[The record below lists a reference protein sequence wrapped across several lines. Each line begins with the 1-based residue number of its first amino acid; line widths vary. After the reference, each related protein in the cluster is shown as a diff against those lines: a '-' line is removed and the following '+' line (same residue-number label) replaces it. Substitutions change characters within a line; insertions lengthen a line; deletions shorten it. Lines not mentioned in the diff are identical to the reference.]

1 MERRAVVTLLLLAL
15 LVAGPIALARPATA
29 GADAHVFTQI
39 PCLSYANAGATK
51 YEGTGTTVYTPNG
64 DVVTTC
70 HMTLVFGT
78 PVTEPTW
85 TNPYGP
91 CDLLELPS
99 GRAELMCH
107 YAL

>member
-15 LVAGPIALARPATA
+15 LVAGAIALARPAKA
-29 GADAHVFTQI
+29 GAAAHVFTQI
-39 PCLSYANAGATK
+39 QCLSYANAGATK